1 MKNVLILLSCL
12 VFFNVSAQRM
22 TLKFLEGK
30 WTSGG
35 ESTEITFKKTDGNK
49 LVISE
54 FSPASNT
61 ELKVLRYKIKK
72 DNLYIES
79 LFEPNNFQSILK
91 FIIIDENTMVAD
103 VVSDYPGQ
111 VIYKRILNYKT
122 N

>member
-1 MKNVLILLSCL
+1 
-12 VFFNVSAQRM
+12 M
-22 TLKFLEGK
+22 TSGFLEGV
-30 WTSGG
+30 WTSRG
-35 ESTEITFKKTDGNK
+35 ESTEITFKKTDKNK

-54 FSPASNT
+54 FSSISGT
-61 ELKVLRYKIKK
+61 ELTVLRYKIKK

-103 VVSDYPGQ
+103 VISDYPGQ
-111 VIYKRILNYKT
+111 VIYKRILNDKT